1 MMNKSTNVV
10 RDKMASVWL
19 FTWFQNNSIKADPDK
34 FHLLLTD
41 TDYQGM
47 EVCNNKTEN
56 SFYEKLLGT
65 KIDTKL
71 KLEKH
76 VETMSRKAS
85 QKKML
90 WKEYN
95 LI

>member
-56 SFYEKLLGT
+56 SFMKSCLVQKLTL
-65 KIDTKL
+65 
-71 KLEKH
+71 
-76 VETMSRKAS
+76 
-85 QKKML
+85 
-90 WKEYN
+90 N
-95 LI
+95 